1 MREGNQPTTASS
13 GSFVRRDKGGRGETP
28 TLGKR
33 IDPPFFTT
41 DSVAHDAI
49 AGGRMPAVQRRDAQR
64 PVQIV
69 AARWRAPVG
78 TGQVLL
84 VGIDNFVC
92 DTSSALL

>member
-1 MREGNQPTTASS
+1 MREGKQPTTASS

-41 DSVAHDAI
+41 DSVAQDAI
-49 AGGRMPAVQRRDAQR
+49 AGGGVPAVQRRNAQR

-69 AARWRAPVG
+69 AARWRASVG

-84 VGIDNFVC
+84 IGIDDFVC
-92 DTSSALL
+92 DTPSTSL